1 MSGVAITVD
10 AAPVLAYLRIL
21 SRKMD
26 DMTPVMRAI
35 GNIIA
40 NQADE
45 AFENQASPAGA
56 PWKPLK
62 QGTILARTRRVTG
75 EKTFRKNGNLT
86 KRAASIAKGAQ
97 ILIDHNTL
105 RNSLTVEATGNSVT
119 VGYGTRYAAIHQLG
133 GATGRG
139 HRTILPARPF
149 LPDDASLDFDEIT
162 DVITRYLNT

>member
-35 GNIIA
+35 GEIVVT
-40 NQADE
+40 QTDE
-45 AFENQASPAGA
+45 AFEGGKSPAGA
-56 PWKPLK
+56 SWP
-62 QGTILARTRRVTG
+62 ISRRAETTG
-75 EKTFRKNGNLT
+75 GQT
-86 KRAASIAKGAQ
+86 
-97 ILIDHNTL
+97 LIDTARL
-105 RNSLTVEATGNSVT
+105 RNSIARQVTASGVT
-119 VGYGTRYAAIHQLG
+119 VGSGVVYAAIHQLG